1 MAGSPTT
8 PDAGRPTPAGSSGP
22 ALPRTWRPL
31 GVRIAGI
38 ALNLM
43 LVLLCAVVW
52 FSWSPEI
59 RARFDWFQR
68 ATIVALGLGFFSV
81 YVALA
86 RSRVVARA
94 DGLTIV
100 NGFRS
105 RAYSWPQVL
114 GVHLP
119 PGAPWAVLDLAD
131 GTTVSA
137 LGIQGS
143 DGARARTAV
152 RELRG
157 VIDGQSPAHDP

>member
-1 MAGSPTT
+1 MSA
-8 PDAGRPTPAGSSGP
+8 AATPAAGP

-38 ALNLM
+38 ALSLM
-43 LVLLCAVVW
+43 LVVLCAVVW

-68 ATIVALGLGFFSV
+68 GTLVALGLGFLSL
-81 YVALA
+81 YLALV
-86 RSRVVARA
+86 RSRVVATVEGVRV
-94 DGLTIV
+94 V

-105 RAYSWPQVL
+105 RTFAWPQVV

-143 DGARARTAV
+143 DGARAHTAV
-152 RELRG
+152 RELRALLEAQG
-157 VIDGQSPAHDP
+157 PADPR